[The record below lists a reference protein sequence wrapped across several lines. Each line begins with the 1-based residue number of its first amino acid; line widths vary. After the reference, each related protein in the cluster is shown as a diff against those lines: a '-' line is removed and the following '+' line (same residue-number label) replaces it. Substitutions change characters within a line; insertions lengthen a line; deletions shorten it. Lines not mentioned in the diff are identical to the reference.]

1 MVIQSE
7 SSDPIMTYCCASSKN
22 CCFLTI
28 IDCKDHFRVSKT
40 VE

>member
-22 CCFLTI
+22 CCFFNYHRLSGS
-28 IDCKDHFRVSKT
+28 F
-40 VE
+40 